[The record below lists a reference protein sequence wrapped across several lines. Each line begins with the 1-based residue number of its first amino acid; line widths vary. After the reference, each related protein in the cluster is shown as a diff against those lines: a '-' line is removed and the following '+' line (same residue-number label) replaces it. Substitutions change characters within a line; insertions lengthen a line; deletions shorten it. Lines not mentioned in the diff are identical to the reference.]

1 VTTRPNVR
9 KRASAV
15 ISVALADSHHLIR
28 DGVRSLLEAEKDLK
42 VVGEVA
48 DGLEVVGLVSR
59 QTPRVVIM
67 ALALPGLDSFEV
79 TRRIRQRFPET
90 AVILL
95 SMYADERY
103 VIQALRSGAAGYVV
117 TQAAG
122 GELIRGVRTVAAGDR
137 YLSTP
142 LSARSID
149 AWLHRAKAEA
159 LDPYDALTSR
169 EREVFTLLSEG
180 HSNDNIALRLS
191 ISRRK
196 AESHRASI
204 MRKLQLG
211 NQIDLIRFAMARG
224 VLELPSPSLRL
235 RRRRPPPS

>member
-1 VTTRPNVR
+1 MTTRPNVR

-15 ISVALADSHHLIR
+15 ISVALADSHHSIR

-95 SMYADERY
+95 SMYADE
-103 VIQALRSGAAGYVV
+103 
-117 TQAAG
+117 
-122 GELIRGVRTVAAGDR
+122 
-137 YLSTP
+137 
-142 LSARSID
+142 
-149 AWLHRAKAEA
+149 
-159 LDPYDALTSR
+159 
-169 EREVFTLLSEG
+169 
-180 HSNDNIALRLS
+180 
-191 ISRRK
+191 
-196 AESHRASI
+196 
-204 MRKLQLG
+204 
-211 NQIDLIRFAMARG
+211 
-224 VLELPSPSLRL
+224 
-235 RRRRPPPS
+235 